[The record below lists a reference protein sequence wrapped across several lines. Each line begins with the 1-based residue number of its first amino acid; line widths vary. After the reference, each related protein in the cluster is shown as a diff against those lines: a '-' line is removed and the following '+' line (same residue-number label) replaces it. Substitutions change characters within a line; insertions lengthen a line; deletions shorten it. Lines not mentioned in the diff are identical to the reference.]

1 MKKTMLLVAMALLS
15 AGHITAQV
23 KSADDL
29 GVFNHV
35 GVGVG
40 VGTPG
45 VTLEVAAPLTPY
57 VAVRGGV
64 NIFPTIKVKTDLDIE
79 VNGSQVPSE
88 MLSRIPSEI
97 EVEGKPSMTT
107 GHLLFDVFPF
117 KKSAFHLTV
126 GAFFGNSKIITVRN
140 AEEGSLRVV
149 NDINQQLIQQG
160 IANPTTH
167 ENMVG
172 VDLGDFFLTPDD
184 RGNVDATLRVAGFRP
199 YVGLG
204 FGRPVPAKHRF
215 AFNFNMGVQIWGEP
229 KVWLRD
235 NELSKTTT
243 NSDAGAVLEVLSKVT
258 VYPVMTFKLVGRI
271 L

>member
-1 MKKTMLLVAMALLS
+1 M
-15 AGHITAQV
+15 
-23 KSADDL
+23 
-29 GVFNHV
+29 
-35 GVGVG
+35 
-40 VGTPG
+40 
-45 VTLEVAAPLTPY
+45 
-57 VAVRGGV
+57 V
-64 NIFPTIKVKTDLDIE
+64 NE
-79 VNGSQVPSE
+79 
-88 MLSRIPSEI
+88 
-97 EVEGKPSMTT
+97 
-107 GHLLFDVFPF
+107 
-117 KKSAFHLTV
+117 
-126 GAFFGNSKIITVRN
+126 
-140 AEEGSLRVV
+140 
-149 NDINQQLIQQG
+149 INQKLIQQG

-184 RGNVDATLRVAGFRP
+184 RGNVDATLRVAAFRP

-215 AFNFNMGVQIWGEP
+215 AFNFNLGVQMWGEP